1 MYIHSF
7 KLKMTDDYDDYGGG
21 DEYNADDIDYDPDA
35 YDVHHDEEQLGIN
48 YEDLLIEARGIIVL

>member
-1 MYIHSF
+1 
-7 KLKMTDDYDDYGGG
+7 MTDDYDDYGGG